1 MKIICAWCGKNIGER
16 FEDIEGISHGVCD
29 ECLAK
34 IKVKTD
40 DEASAEA
47 NPEE

>member
-1 MKIICAWCGKNIGER
+1 MKIICAWCGKNMGER

-40 DEASAEA
+40 NEASAEDK
-47 NPEE
+47 PEE